1 MSHHKS
7 FFIDGVKCGHV
18 RITNDGVILSI
29 WIDTEVQRMLFVPED
44 KKTVELI
51 VGEKIER

>member
-7 FFIDGVKCGHV
+7 IFIDGVKCGHA

-29 WIDTEVQRMLFVPED
+29 WIDTEVQRMLMIPED
-44 KKTVELI
+44 KEVVEQI
-51 VGEKIER
+51 VGEKI